1 MHHFKLFLYYLYDLK
16 YGDSIMFLYLII
28 DCYQN
33 SDCDADGYCIQGY
46 CIKGDGRL
54 SMNDIN
60 VQLYV

>member
-1 MHHFKLFLYYLYDLK
+1 
-16 YGDSIMFLYLII
+16 MFLNLII

-54 SMNDIN
+54 SMNDLN
-60 VQLYV
+60 VQLYVWKSGPQTKKDRSITF

>member
-1 MHHFKLFLYYLYDLK
+1 
-16 YGDSIMFLYLII
+16 MFLYLII

>member
-1 MHHFKLFLYYLYDLK
+1 MHHFKLLLYYLHELK
-16 YGDSIMFLYLII
+16 YGDSIMFLNLII